1 MNFDL
6 DDDERALKQGIREL
20 CTGRAPSDRI
30 RATAGT
36 DGVDRELFRELGE
49 AGVFALTLP
58 EDRGGLGLGAT
69 HATVVFEELGRA
81 LVPGPLVATYLGAM
95 MGVGGAE
102 SGKTVV
108 TSIDEDGSTIT
119 HLSACDVIVVVG
131 DLDLVTT
138 DRSDFI
144 ENGNRSSQP
153 LDPLTPIHML
163 TNKPT
168 KGSSLRDAD
177 ADADDALRWRRHE
190 KLLNSALL
198 LGNALGSLDLAT
210 AYAKQREQFG
220 RPIGSFQAVKHLLA
234 DGLTRA
240 EVARAAVYAAACHLD
255 DPDLGDVDAAL
266 AGAAL
271 LAADA
276 AIKNGKTSIQVHGGM
291 GFTWEVDAHLYLKRA
306 MVLAAAVGG
315 VAANEERMAESL
327 M

>member
-6 DDDERALKQGIREL
+6 DDDERALQQGIREL
-20 CTGRAPSDRI
+20 CRGRAPSDRI
-30 RATAGT
+30 RAAAGT
-36 DGVDRELFRELGE
+36 SGVDRDLFLELGE

-81 LVPGPLVATYLGAM
+81 LVPGPLVATHLGAVM
-95 MGVGGAE
+95 HVGGAQ
-102 SGKTVV
+102 SGKTIV
-108 TSIDEDGSTIT
+108 TSIDEDGSVIT
-119 HLSACDVIVVVG
+119 HLSASDVIVVVG
-131 DLDLVTT
+131 DLDLFTT
-138 DRSDFI
+138 EPAEFI
-144 ENGNRSSQP
+144 EIANRSLRP
-153 LDPLTPIHML
+153 LDPLTPVHTL
-163 TNKPT
+163 THEPQ
-168 KGSSLRDAD
+168 KGSGLAY
-177 ADADDALRWRRHE
+177 ADDALRWRRHE

-198 LGNALGSLDLAT
+198 LGNALGSLELAT

-234 DGLTRA
+234 DALTRA

-255 DPDLGDVDAAL
+255 DPDLGDVDTAL

-306 MVLAAAVGG
+306 TVLAAAVGG